1 MKGEEEE
8 GGKRMGAGKKGEEVG
23 RGREGGPSD
32 SRRLL
37 CWVRAA
43 KAPLSGEATM
53 VALIVC

>member
-1 MKGEEEE
+1 
-8 GGKRMGAGKKGEEVG
+8 MGAERKGKVG

-43 KAPLSGEATM
+43 MAPFSSEATM

>member
-1 MKGEEEE
+1 
-8 GGKRMGAGKKGEEVG
+8 MGAGKKGEEEVG

-43 KAPLSGEATM
+43 MAPLSGEATM

>member
-1 MKGEEEE
+1 
-8 GGKRMGAGKKGEEVG
+8 MGAGKKGEEEVG

-32 SRRLL
+32 SSRRLL

-43 KAPLSGEATM
+43 MAPLSGEATM